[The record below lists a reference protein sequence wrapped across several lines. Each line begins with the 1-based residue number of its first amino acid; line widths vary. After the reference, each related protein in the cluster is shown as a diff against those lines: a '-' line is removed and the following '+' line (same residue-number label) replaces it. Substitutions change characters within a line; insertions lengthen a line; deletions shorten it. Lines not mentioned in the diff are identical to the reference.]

1 MSSVGENDAKPQSRV
16 QPSNS
21 DSTDTEYTPSGN
33 SWQAL
38 RLISAGTKRS
48 IDGWRPQ
55 IIHLTDLLECHNDA
69 ALFLRKRV
77 HGKTTLFQ
85 HLVVANHLSASVF
98 LKDSLHLVQIGS
110 LASSTVLLRP
120 VVEILLELQYLRRF
134 PNEAETYFDRIEKR
148 TKRPSGGKAAGSPP
162 GTLRFKPVEEMI
174 KPLRSRKSHVPDS
187 FDDRLIDQWQL
198 LTDTAAN
205 PSPELLGVSQGRQQA
220 EWRETLGVLEQVAF
234 DAAKQLF
241 EIDEDFARLFDQEQV
256 LHRRVLNLS
265 FSGAGVT
272 SLG

>member
-1 MSSVGENDAKPQSRV
+1 MSSISESNTEPEAKV
-16 QPSNS
+16 QPPTQ
-21 DSTDTEYTPSGN
+21 DGTDTAYLPSGN

-38 RLISAGTKRS
+38 RSISAGTKRS
-48 IDGWRPQ
+48 VDGWRPQ
-55 IIHLTDLLECHNDA
+55 IDHLTDLLECHSDA
-69 ALFLRKRV
+69 ALFLRRRV

-85 HLVVANHLSASVF
+85 HLVVANHLSASIF
-98 LKDSLHLVQIGS
+98 LKDSLYLVQIGS

-134 PNEAETYFDRIEKR
+134 PSEAETYFGRIEKR
-148 TKRPSGGKAAGSPP
+148 KKSPRGGKAAGSPL
-162 GTLRFKPVEEMI
+162 GTLRFKSVEEMI
-174 KPLRSRKSHVPDS
+174 KSLRSRKGHVPDS
-187 FDDRLIDQWQL
+187 FDDRLIDQWRL
-198 LTDTAAN
+198 LTDTAPN
-205 PSPELLGVSQGRQQA
+205 PSPELLGASQGGQQV

-234 DAAKQLF
+234 DAARQLF

>member
-1 MSSVGENDAKPQSRV
+1 MSSSSGSNTEPETSF
-16 QPSNS
+16 QPPSSGGTN
-21 DSTDTEYTPSGN
+21 TEYLPSGN

-48 IDGWRPQ
+48 VDGWRPQ
-55 IIHLTDLLECHNDA
+55 IDHLTDLLECHSDA

-77 HGKTTLFQ
+77 HAKTTLFQ

-98 LKDSLHLVQIGS
+98 LKDSLYLVQIGS

-120 VVEILLELQYLRRF
+120 VFEILLELQYLRRF
-134 PNEAETYFDRIEKR
+134 PNEAESYFDRIEKR
-148 TKRPSGGKAAGSPP
+148 EKRPGGGKADGSPP
-162 GTLRFKPVEEMI
+162 GTLRFKPVEELI
-174 KPLRSRKSHVPDS
+174 RPLRSRNDHVLDS

-198 LTDTAAN
+198 LTDTAPN
-205 PSPELLGVSQGRQQA
+205 PSPELLGASRGGQQA
-220 EWRETLGVLEQVAF
+220 EWREALGMLEQVAF
-234 DAAKQLF
+234 DAARQLF
-241 EIDEDFARLFDQEQV
+241 EIDEDFAKLLDQEQI
-256 LHRRVLNLS
+256 LRKRVLNLS